1 MLPTEAM
8 EPALPASGGASALRT
23 TLYVALAVM
32 LVAGAWV
39 RFNSQIA
46 AVAPGLAAGPA
57 AAVADQLP
65 GADRARGLLEAG
77 LVPLAATPAAIAA
90 MGLSTADAA
99 LLTREVERRRVR
111 LVHLPVL
118 DITPVLADDSPGHD
132 VVISASGYTRTV
144 HLTRQPTTLTLPI
157 TVAGVVTFQSMS
169 KDAARIGAL
178 TLSGLAGLEL
188 AGGQQ
193 IKLGLVAE

>member
-1 MLPTEAM
+1 
-8 EPALPASGGASALRT
+8 
-23 TLYVALAVM
+23 
-32 LVAGAWV
+32 
-39 RFNSQIA
+39 
-46 AVAPGLAAGPA
+46 
-57 AAVADQLP
+57 
-65 GADRARGLLEAG
+65 
-77 LVPLAATPAAIAA
+77 
-90 MGLSTADAA
+90 
-99 LLTREVERRRVR
+99 
-111 LVHLPVL
+111 
-118 DITPVLADDSPGHD
+118 
-132 VVISASGYTRTV
+132 VVISAAGYTRTV